1 MRRVTVV
8 LIPSSGHGSPWT
20 VILPPYGSDRLTAPS
35 RSLVLKRA
43 QAALPEHLAAL
54 AAAGLDDPPAG
65 GPAALARVQV
75 SQPLPACQSRTD
87 GARCGAALAAP
98 PRTYTVV
105 LEPDEESGAFTVTV
119 PLLPGCITEGADR
132 REALAMAAEAIG
144 LVLEHMAAENEPLP
158 EETRPP
164 ELATLTV
171 ARTRAMASATA

>member
-1 MRRVTVV
+1 MRQVTVV
-8 LIPSSGHGSPWT
+8 LIPSLGHGGPWT
-20 VILPPYGSDRLTAPS
+20 AVLPPYGSDRLTAPS
-35 RSLVLKRA
+35 RSFALKRA

-75 SQPLPACQSRTD
+75 NEPLHHR
-87 GARCGAALAAP
+87 
-98 PRTYTVV
+98 YTVV

-158 EETRPP
+158 AEVRPP

>member
-1 MRRVTVV
+1 MRQVTVV
-8 LIPSSGHGSPWT
+8 LIPSSGHGGPWT
-20 VILPPYGSDRLTAPS
+20 AVLPPYGSDRLTAPS
-35 RSLVLKRA
+35 RSFALKRA
-43 QAALPEHLAAL
+43 QAALPEHLATL

-75 SQPLPACQSRTD
+75 NEPLH
-87 GARCGAALAAP
+87 
-98 PRTYTVV
+98 RTYTVV
-105 LEPDEESGAFTVTV
+105 LEADEESGAFTVTV

-132 REALAMAAEAIG
+132 QEALAMAAEAIG

-158 EETRPP
+158 AEVRPP

>member
-1 MRRVTVV
+1 MRQVTVV
-8 LIPSSGHGSPWT
+8 LIPSSGHGGPWT
-20 VILPPYGSDRLTAPS
+20 AILPPYGSDRLTAPS
-35 RSLVLKRA
+35 RSFALKRA
-43 QAALPEHLAAL
+43 QAALPEHLATL

-75 SQPLPACQSRTD
+75 NEPLHRTH
-87 GARCGAALAAP
+87 
-98 PRTYTVV
+98 TVV
-105 LEPDEESGAFTVTV
+105 LEADEESGAFTVTV

-132 REALAMAAEAIG
+132 QEALAMAAEAIG

-158 EETRPP
+158 AEVRPP